1 MSSSTLRMLRE
12 SVRRLNFKLYLAL
25 VFRLLIPTFYK
36 TFRVAILGSLPD
48 TGSVS
53 IASQMTWVNV
63 LLEIVEEGLL
73 QPLYH
78 CLGATVADG
87 TQARAFT
94 C

>member
-1 MSSSTLRMLRE
+1 MTT
-12 SVRRLNFKLYLAL
+12 
-25 VFRLLIPTFYK
+25 PYK

-53 IASQMTWVNV
+53 IASQMSWVNV

-78 CLGATVADG
+78 CLGATVGDAV
-87 TQARAFT
+87 QASKSNSVDIGYRGLL
-94 C
+94 